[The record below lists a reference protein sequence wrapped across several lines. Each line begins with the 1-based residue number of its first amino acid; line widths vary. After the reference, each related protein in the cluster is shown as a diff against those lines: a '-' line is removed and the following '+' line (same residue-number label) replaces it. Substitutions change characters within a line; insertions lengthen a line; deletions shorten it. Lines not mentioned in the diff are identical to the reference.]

1 MFSRFEASPTR
12 CLLCLRFHF
21 ILHLIASHL
30 PVHSSPFSSQSL
42 FSQSLQSPHSF
53 VLCSFPVTHFK
64 SESGIDFRKDSH
76 SPVISNIHLGSF
88 IQSHDI
94 QRIPPKCI
102 SLPRPPLPLR
112 PSSPPSL
119 RPLGSM
125 VTSTTT
131 SHVVM
136 SLRSLPMER
145 HRALRSTPLPNLPP
159 PPFLA

>member
-1 MFSRFEASPTR
+1 MSP
-12 CLLCLRFHF
+12 LSLHF
-21 ILHLIASHL
+21 TFNCF
-30 PVHSSPFSSQSL
+30 SSPRPLFTFLQSITL
-42 FSQSLQSPHSF
+42 LSIVTSPHSF